1 MNIKFSRLVFIA
13 VTMVGSC
20 LLLAGCLS
28 GGKSDSGAGAELQT
42 LSPTALAS
50 VKVFVGSA
58 KCQACHPGEYSQW
71 EKTWHAKVVQ
81 PYTPP
86 PGRTSPKAPP
96 PPSNTRK
103 PPALAVPTTHTWR

>member
-71 EKTWHAKVVQ
+71 EKTWHAKVVE